1 MDLPDWD
8 QSKPDPGHYPA
19 ILRPFAQRPLWLD
32 SSPPR
37 PIVAVC
43 TALSGQSEGMDE

>member
-37 PIVAVC
+37 PIVAVHGPKG
-43 TALSGQSEGMDE
+43 TGATELG